1 MKWMMRIFAPAHETT
16 FYSVNRDGALVLDLR
31 GLLATGRM
39 NKQFQA
45 ARALARLAKKEAA

>member
-31 GLLATGRM
+31 GLLASGRM